1 MLYSSHDAE
10 QAHILTTAQAMC
22 AAART
27 APKTKGQDY
36 LDTCIVTGDDLEP
49 LATKMEE
56 LSDAHNAAF
65 LRRDAGNIRKS
76 GAVVLLGAKNV
87 PHGLNGLCQY
97 CGFPDC
103 AAAADAGAACV
114 YTSMDLGIAIG
125 SASAIAADNR
135 VDSRVM
141 FSAGRAALA
150 LGLLPG
156 CSMVIA
162 IPLSVSGKSPYFDRK

>member
-10 QAHILTTAQAMC
+10 QAQLFATAQAMC

-36 LDTCIVTGDDLEP
+36 LETCIVTGDDLEP
-49 LATKMEE
+49 LAAKMEE

-65 LRRDAGNIRKS
+65 LRRDAGNIRSS

-87 PHGLNGLCQY
+87 PHGINGLCQY

-103 AAAADAGAACV
+103 AAAETTVFAPIIKEGCFL
-114 YTSMDLGIAIG
+114 SPKLLHIISNPGI
-125 SASAIAADNR
+125 
-135 VDSRVM
+135 SR
-141 FSAGRAALA
+141 
-150 LGLLPG
+150 
-156 CSMVIA
+156 
-162 IPLSVSGKSPYFDRK
+162 YFTLR

>member
-49 LATKMEE
+49 LAAKMEE

-65 LRRDAGNIRKS
+65 LRRDAGNVRKS

-87 PHGLNGLCQY
+87 PMGST
-97 CGFPDC
+97 
-103 AAAADAGAACV
+103 ACV
-114 YTSMDLGIAIG
+114 NTAASPIAPPQPTPVPPVSIRPW
-125 SASAIAADNR
+125 IW
-135 VDSRVM
+135 
-141 FSAGRAALA
+141 ALPSVPPRP
-150 LGLLPG
+150 LPPTTG
-156 CSMVIA
+156 WTA
-162 IPLSVSGKSPYFDRK
+162 E